1 MDELARP
8 PERSADA
15 RSPLDPGSARRAT
28 TPLLAGYL
36 AFGQFW
42 GVWVILVLEFQRF
55 HGLTESRL
63 GLLYTMLSLT
73 AVAVML
79 VLAPRL
85 QRLQLSV
92 TVPAS
97 LLVLAVGSFV
107 IAYEP
112 KGLIVLGFV
121 LVGAGNGLIDVYMN
135 VAAQRV
141 EVVRRRP
148 VLQWLHASYAL
159 GGVSGP
165 AATGLLVVV
174 GADFRWGLAYAGL
187 ALAAAAVWTARA
199 APRQRSE
206 GAQAVVSVSA
216 LFRTP
221 ALWVPALVVL
231 FAFLVEGSMD
241 TWSGLYL
248 RQELG
253 ASAGLA
259 AMAFIAFSGAIF
271 LGRMFAGKVLF
282 GLGPRTTIVVAGF
295 GSLAGGL
302 LATLT
307 NDVVVVGAAFLILG
321 FMISA
326 AAPAGFSLTEDID
339 EDPTSAI
346 AAVTTVGYTG
356 FIWSPPLL
364 GYVAQT
370 IDLRAA
376 MTVIVIATVGIIVAG
391 LMAPRAKHADDPRGS
406 PAAGTDHAT

>member
-1 MDELARP
+1 M
-8 PERSADA
+8 DA
-15 RSPLDPGSARRAT
+15 RTAHRAT
-28 TPLLAGYL
+28 LPLLAGYL
-36 AFGQFW
+36 AFGQYW
-42 GVWVILVLEFQRF
+42 GVWVILVFEFQRF

-63 GLLYTMLSLT
+63 GFLYTLLSLT

-79 VLAPRL
+79 VVAPRL
-85 QRLQLSV
+85 QRLPLST

-97 LLVLAVGSFV
+97 LLVLAAGSLV
-107 IAYEP
+107 IAFQP
-112 KGLIVLGFV
+112 TQLIVLGFV

-141 EVVRRRP
+141 EVARRRP

-159 GGVSGP
+159 GGVSG
-165 AATGLLVVV
+165 AAVAGLVLAA
-174 GADFRWGLAYAGL
+174 GADFRWGLAYAGVV
-187 ALAAAAVWTARA
+187 LAAGAAWTGHT
-199 APRQRSE
+199 APSERSPE
-206 GAQAVVSVSA
+206 GAQAVFSVSA

-221 ALWVPALVVL
+221 ALWVPALAVL

-248 RQELG
+248 REELG
-253 ASAGLA
+253 ASAGVA

-282 GLGPRTTIVVAGF
+282 GLGPRTTIIVAGV
-295 GSLAGGL
+295 GSLVGGL

-307 NDVVVVGAAFLILG
+307 SNLAVVGAAFLILG
-321 FMISA
+321 FTISA
-326 AAPAGFSLTEDID
+326 AAPAGFGLTEDID

-370 IDLRAA
+370 VDLRAA
-376 MTVIVIATVGIIVAG
+376 MTVIVVATVGIIVAG
-391 LMAPRAKHADDPRGS
+391 LAAPRSRAVSGGGVPEASQR
-406 PAAGTDHAT
+406 

>member
-8 PERSADA
+8 PA
-15 RSPLDPGSARRAT
+15 SPSQPEQTTALEPEAARRAML
-28 TPLLAGYL
+28 PLLAGYL
-36 AFGQFW
+36 AFGQYW
-42 GVWVILVLEFQRF
+42 GVWVILVFDFQRY
-55 HGLTESRL
+55 HDLSESRL
-63 GLLYTMLSLT
+63 GGLYTMLSLT

-79 VLAPRL
+79 VVAPRL
-85 QRLQLSV
+85 QRLPLSR
-92 TVPAS
+92 TAPMS
-97 LLVLAVGSFV
+97 LVVLAVGSFV
-107 IAYEP
+107 IAYQPSE
-112 KGLIVLGFV
+112 LVVLGFL
-121 LVGAGNGLIDVYMN
+121 LVGAGNGLIDVYLN

-141 EVVRRRP
+141 EVATRRP

-159 GGVSGP
+159 GGVTG
-165 AATGLLVVV
+165 AAIAGLLLVA
-174 GADFRWGLAYAGL
+174 GADFRWGLAIAGA
-187 ALAAAAVWTARA
+187 ALVVTAAWNART
-199 APRQRSE
+199 APREHSPE
-206 GAQAVVSVSA
+206 GAQTVFSISA

-248 RQELG
+248 RDQLG
-253 ASAGLA
+253 ASAGVA

-271 LGRMFAGKVLF
+271 LGRLFAGKVLF
-282 GLGPRTTIVVAGF
+282 GLGARTTIIVAGL

-307 NDVVVVGAAFLILG
+307 DSLAVVGVAYLVLG

-376 MTVIVIATVGIIVAG
+376 MAVIVVATVGIIGAG
-391 LMAPRAKHADDPRGS
+391 LMAPRGRGS
-406 PAAGTDHAT
+406 TARR

>member
-8 PERSADA
+8 PASSPEPA
-15 RSPLDPGSARRAT
+15 RAPALEPEAARRAML
-28 TPLLAGYL
+28 PLLAGYL
-36 AFGQFW
+36 AFGQYW
-42 GVWVILVLEFQRF
+42 GVWVILVFDFQRY
-55 HGLTESRL
+55 HDLSESRL
-63 GLLYTMLSLT
+63 GGLYTMLSLT

-85 QRLQLSV
+85 QRLSLSR
-92 TVPAS
+92 TAPLA
-97 LLVLAVGSFV
+97 LLVLAAGSFV
-107 IAYEP
+107 IAYQP
-112 KGLIVLGFV
+112 SRLVVLGFL
-121 LVGAGNGLIDVYMN
+121 LVGAGNGLIDVYLN

-141 EVVRRRP
+141 EVAIHRP

-159 GGVSGP
+159 GGVTG
-165 AATGLLVVV
+165 AAIAGLLLVS
-174 GADFRWGLAYAGL
+174 GADFRWGLAVAGL
-187 ALAAAAVWTARA
+187 ALVVTAAWNARTA
-199 APRQRSE
+199 PSERSPE
-206 GAQAVVSVSA
+206 GTQTVLSISA

-248 RQELG
+248 RDQLG
-253 ASAGLA
+253 ASAGVA

-271 LGRMFAGKVLF
+271 LGRLFAGRVLF
-282 GLGPRTTIVVAGF
+282 GLGARTTIIVAGL

-307 NDVVVVGAAFLILG
+307 DSLAVVGVAYLVLG

-376 MTVIVIATVGIIVAG
+376 MAVIVVATVGIIAAG
-391 LMAPRAKHADDPRGS
+391 LMAPRRP
-406 PAAGTDHAT
+406 T

>member
-1 MDELARP
+1 MDELAPPQMPREGDRP
-8 PERSADA
+8 SMDA
-15 RSPLDPGSARRAT
+15 RTAHRAT
-28 TPLLAGYL
+28 LPLLAGYL
-36 AFGQFW
+36 AFGQYW
-42 GVWVILVLEFQRF
+42 GVWVILVFEFQRL

-63 GLLYTMLSLT
+63 GFLYTLLSLT

-79 VLAPRL
+79 VVAPRL
-85 QRLQLSV
+85 QRLPLST

-97 LLVLAVGSFV
+97 LLVLAVGSLV
-107 IAYEP
+107 IAFQP
-112 KGLIVLGFV
+112 TQLIVLGFV

-141 EVVRRRP
+141 EVARRRP
-148 VLQWLHASYAL
+148 VLQWLHSSYAL
-159 GGVSGP
+159 GGVSG
-165 AATGLLVVV
+165 AAVAGLVLAA
-174 GADFRWGLAYAGL
+174 GADFRWGLAYAGVV
-187 ALAAAAVWTARA
+187 LAAGAAWTART
-199 APRQRSE
+199 APPERSPE
-206 GAQAVVSVSA
+206 GAQAVFSVSA

-221 ALWVPALVVL
+221 ALWVPALAVL

-248 RQELG
+248 REELG
-253 ASAGLA
+253 ASAGVA

-282 GLGPRTTIVVAGF
+282 GLGPRTTIIVAGV
-295 GSLAGGL
+295 GSLVGGL

-307 NDVVVVGAAFLILG
+307 SNLAVVGAAFLILG
-321 FMISA
+321 FTISA
-326 AAPAGFSLTEDID
+326 AAPAGFGLTEDID

-370 IDLRAA
+370 VDLRAA
-376 MTVIVIATVGIIVAG
+376 MTVIVVATVGIIVAG
-391 LMAPRAKHADDPRGS
+391 LAAPRSRAVSGGGVPEASQR
-406 PAAGTDHAT
+406 

>member
-1 MDELARP
+1 MF
-8 PERSADA
+8 
-15 RSPLDPGSARRAT
+15 
-28 TPLLAGYL
+28 PLLAGYL
-36 AFGQFW
+36 AFGQYW
-42 GVWVILVLEFQRF
+42 GVWVILVFDFQRY
-55 HGLTESRL
+55 HDLSESRL
-63 GLLYTMLSLT
+63 GGLYTMLSLT
-73 AVAVML
+73 AVAVMF

-85 QRLQLSV
+85 QRLPLSR
-92 TVPAS
+92 TVPVS
-97 LLVLAVGSFV
+97 LLVLASGSFV
-107 IAYEP
+107 IAYQP
-112 KGLIVLGFV
+112 SALVVLGFL
-121 LVGAGNGLIDVYMN
+121 LVGAGNGLIDVYLN

-141 EVVRRRP
+141 EVATRRP

-159 GGVSGP
+159 GGVTG
-165 AATGLLVVV
+165 AGIAGLLLVSDL
-174 GADFRWGLAYAGL
+174 DFRWGLAIAGVGL
-187 ALAAAAVWTARA
+187 AVTAVWNARTAPNERSPEA
-199 APRQRSE
+199 AQTAFSI
-206 GAQAVVSVSA
+206 SA

-221 ALWVPALVVL
+221 ALWVPALTVL

-248 RQELG
+248 RDQLG
-253 ASAGLA
+253 ASAGVA

-271 LGRMFAGKVLF
+271 LGRLFAGRVLF
-282 GLGPRTTIVVAGF
+282 GLGARTTIIVAGI

-302 LATLT
+302 LATVTDSLA
-307 NDVVVVGAAFLILG
+307 VVGLAYLILG

-376 MTVIVIATVGIIVAG
+376 MAVIVIATFGIIVAG
-391 LMAPRAKHADDPRGS
+391 LLAPRT
-406 PAAGTDHAT
+406 PATSARRTRRET

>member
-8 PERSADA
+8 ADTSNLEPD
-15 RSPLDPGSARRAT
+15 RPLDSAVARRAT
-28 TPLLAGYL
+28 VPLLVAYL
-36 AFGQFW
+36 AFGQYW
-42 GVWVILVLEFQRF
+42 GVWVIVVFDFQGF
-55 HGLTESRL
+55 HELSESRL
-63 GLLYTMLSLT
+63 GGLYTMLSLA

-79 VLAPRL
+79 IVAPRL
-85 QRLQLSV
+85 QRLSLSA
-92 TVPAS
+92 TVPLS
-97 LLVLAVGSFV
+97 LLVLAGGSFV
-107 IAYEP
+107 IAYQPTE
-112 KGLIVLGFV
+112 LIILGFL
-121 LVGAGNGLIDVYMN
+121 LVGVGNGLIDVYLN

-141 EVVRRRP
+141 EVATRRP

-159 GGVSGP
+159 GGVTG
-165 AATGLLVVV
+165 AAAAGLVLVSDV
-174 GADFRWGLAYAGL
+174 DFRWGMAFAGL
-187 ALAAAAVWTARA
+187 ALIATAAWTART
-199 APRQRSE
+199 APRERSPE
-206 GAQAVVSVSA
+206 GVQTVVSISA

-221 ALWVPALVVL
+221 TLWVPALVVL

-248 RQELG
+248 RDELG
-253 ASAGLA
+253 ASAGVA
-259 AMAFIAFSGAIF
+259 ALAFIAFSGAIF
-271 LGRMFAGKVLF
+271 LGRLFAGKVLF
-282 GLGPRTTIVVAGF
+282 GLGPRVTIIVAGL
-295 GSLAGGL
+295 GALVGGL

-307 NDVVVVGAAFLILG
+307 SNIAVVAGAYLILG

-376 MTVIVIATVGIIVAG
+376 MAVIVIATFGIVGAG
-391 LMAPRAKHADDPRGS
+391 LLAPHSRARGTS
-406 PAAGTDHAT
+406 G

>member
-1 MDELARP
+1 MDELAPRLSP
-8 PERSADA
+8 APERLPASGPDA
-15 RSPLDPGSARRAT
+15 ARRAT
-28 TPLLAGYL
+28 LPLLAGYL
-36 AFGQFW
+36 AFGQYW
-42 GVWVILVLEFQRF
+42 GVWVILVYDFQRF
-55 HGLTESRL
+55 HDLSESRL
-63 GLLYTMLSLT
+63 GGLYTMLSLT

-85 QRLQLSV
+85 QRLPLSR
-92 TVPAS
+92 TAPMS
-97 LLVLAVGSFV
+97 LLVLAVGSLV
-107 IAYEP
+107 IAYQP
-112 KGLIVLGFV
+112 SRLVVIGFL
-121 LVGAGNGLIDVYMN
+121 LVGAGNGLIDVYLN

-141 EVVRRRP
+141 EVATGRP

-159 GGVSGP
+159 GGVTG
-165 AATGLLVVV
+165 AGIAGLLLMWGV
-174 GADFRWGLAYAGL
+174 DFRWGLAVAGL
-187 ALAAAAVWTARA
+187 ALALSAAWNART
-199 APRQRSE
+199 APRERSPA
-206 GAQAVVSVSA
+206 GAQTVFSISA

-221 ALWVPALVVL
+221 ALWAPALVVL

-248 RQELG
+248 RDQLG
-253 ASAGLA
+253 ASAGVA

-271 LGRMFAGKVLF
+271 LGRLFAGKVLF
-282 GLGPRTTIVVAGF
+282 GLGARTTIIVAGL
-295 GSLAGGL
+295 GSLIGGL

-307 NDVVVVGAAFLILG
+307 DNLAVVGVAYLMLG

-376 MTVIVIATVGIIVAG
+376 MAVIVIATFGIIAAG
-391 LMAPRAKHADDPRGS
+391 SLAPRGRDAEARRSPRR
-406 PAAGTDHAT
+406 T

>member
-8 PERSADA
+8 ASSPGPGQTSALEPDA
-15 RSPLDPGSARRAT
+15 ARRAML
-28 TPLLAGYL
+28 PLLAGYL
-36 AFGQFW
+36 AFGQYW
-42 GVWVILVLEFQRF
+42 GVWVILVFDFQRY
-55 HGLTESRL
+55 HGLSESRL
-63 GLLYTMLSLT
+63 GGLYTMLSLT

-85 QRLQLSV
+85 QRFPLSH
-92 TVPAS
+92 TAPLS

-107 IAYEP
+107 IAYQP
-112 KGLIVLGFV
+112 SRLVVLGFL
-121 LVGAGNGLIDVYMN
+121 LVGAGNGLIDVYLN

-141 EVVRRRP
+141 EVATRRP

-159 GGVSGP
+159 GGVTG
-165 AATGLLVVV
+165 AAIAGLLLVA
-174 GADFRWGLAYAGL
+174 GLDFRLGLAIAGL
-187 ALAAAAVWTARA
+187 ALLVMAAWNARTA
-199 APRQRSE
+199 PHERSPE
-206 GAQAVVSVSA
+206 GAQAVFSISA

-248 RQELG
+248 RDQLG
-253 ASAGLA
+253 ASAGVA

-282 GLGPRTTIVVAGF
+282 GLGARTTIIVAGI
-295 GSLAGGL
+295 GSLTGGL

-307 NDVVVVGAAFLILG
+307 DSLAVVGVAYLVLG

-376 MTVIVIATVGIIVAG
+376 MAVIVVATVGIIAAG
-391 LMAPRAKHADDPRGS
+391 LLAPRGRASADRTHR
-406 PAAGTDHAT
+406 AG

>member
-8 PERSADA
+8 PASSSEAADA
-15 RSPLDPGSARRAT
+15 PALEPEAARRAML
-28 TPLLAGYL
+28 PLLAGYL
-36 AFGQFW
+36 AFGQYW
-42 GVWVILVLEFQRF
+42 GVWVILVFDFQRY
-55 HGLTESRL
+55 HDLSESRL
-63 GLLYTMLSLT
+63 GGLYTMLSLT

-85 QRLQLSV
+85 QRLPLSR
-92 TVPAS
+92 TVPMA
-97 LLVLAVGSFV
+97 LLVLAVGSVV
-107 IAYEP
+107 IAYQP
-112 KGLIVLGFV
+112 SRLVVLGFL
-121 LVGAGNGLIDVYMN
+121 LVGAGNGLIDVYLN

-141 EVVRRRP
+141 EVATRRP

-159 GGVSGP
+159 GGVTG
-165 AATGLLVVV
+165 AAIAGLLLAS
-174 GADFRWGLAYAGL
+174 GADFRWGLAIAGL
-187 ALAAAAVWTARA
+187 ALAGTAAWNARTA
-199 APRQRSE
+199 PSERSPE
-206 GAQAVVSVSA
+206 GVQTVFSISA

-248 RQELG
+248 RDQLG
-253 ASAGLA
+253 ASAGVA

-271 LGRMFAGKVLF
+271 LGRLFAGRVLF
-282 GLGPRTTIVVAGF
+282 GLGARTTIIVAGL

-307 NDVVVVGAAFLILG
+307 DSLAVVGIAYLVLG

-376 MTVIVIATVGIIVAG
+376 MAVIVVATVGIIAAG
-391 LMAPRAKHADDPRGS
+391 LMAPRRR
-406 PAAGTDHAT
+406 T